1 MKAAATGVAFG
12 ALIVLAGSPAAA
24 QATKVGF
31 AMGAAVPT
39 GGIALHD
46 TLRSRSLDGR
56 PDRSTGLTGGA
67 PR

>member
-1 MKAAATGVAFG
+1 MKAAAIGVAFG

-39 GGIALHD
+39 VAF
-46 TLRSRSLDGR
+46 
-56 PDRSTGLTGGA
+56 
-67 PR
+67 